1 MRKPEMGAGSFSALS
16 DNSEPVGVVHHKGR
30 AVFFLKT
37 DDFGEICD
45 VPAHAEHA
53 VGDNKYSRA
62 LRHLLQRLFERI
74 HVSVLISQHRSA
86 AKPAAVVNAGVI
98 FPVAY
103 DKVVLADNGA
113 YNAEI

>member
-1 MRKPEMGAGSFSALS
+1 MSP
-16 DNSEPVGVVHHKGR
+16 
-30 AVFFLKT
+30 
-37 DDFGEICD
+37 
-45 VPAHAEHA
+45 
-53 VGDNKYSRA
+53 
-62 LRHLLQRLFERI
+62 
-74 HVSVLISQHRSA
+74 VLISQHRSA